1 MLRNAFVIVLTV
13 GVLIGGLLSPALAAN
28 SAKVN
33 AAIAAR
39 QAALAQTA
47 RKHHKHH
54 HHKKGTTGQVLPA
67 IK

>member
-1 MLRNAFVIVLTV
+1 MFRNAFVIVLAV
-13 GVLIGGLLSPALAAN
+13 GMLFGGLLSPASAAN
-28 SAKVN
+28 TAKVN
-33 AAIAAR
+33 AAITAR

-54 HHKKGTTGQVLPA
+54 HHKKGTTGQVVPA